1 MRVLWPLPVI
11 ALPIAALLIAGGA
24 QAQTLRLHNPADAN
38 RDGVVS
44 DAERADY
51 EAQKAGPAPWDQP
64 APYTVSAP
72 PASSPGV
79 TFTPGEQPLGAPSPA
94 RLEDRAV
101 KASGFEEY
109 INAEAD
115 RQRRRD

>member
-1 MRVLWPLPVI
+1 MRVLWPLPLI
-11 ALPIAALLIAGGA
+11 ALLLAGGA

-51 EAQKAGPAPWDQP
+51 EARKGGPAPWDQP
-64 APYTVSAP
+64 SPYAVNAP
-72 PASSPGV
+72 PASGPGV
-79 TFTPGEQPLGAPSPA
+79 TFAQGEQPPGAPSPA

-115 RQRRRD
+115 KGRRRD

>member
-1 MRVLWPLPVI
+1 MRVFWPATLL
-11 ALPIAALLIAGGA
+11 AMLIAGSP
-24 QAQTLRLHNPADAN
+24 QAQTLRLHHPADAN

-51 EAQKAGPAPWDQP
+51 EASKGGPAPWDQP
-64 APYTVSAP
+64 SPYAVDAP
-72 PASSPGV
+72 PASEPGV
-79 TFTPGEQPLGAPSPA
+79 TFKPGDSAGGAPSPA

>member
-1 MRVLWPLPVI
+1 MRVGFLAMLSI
-11 ALPIAALLIAGGA
+11 LAIGGA
-24 QAQTLRLHNPADAN
+24 AHAQGLRLHHPADAN

-44 DAERADY
+44 DLERAEY
-51 EAQKAGPAPWDQP
+51 EAAKGGPAPWDEP
-64 APYTVSAP
+64 SAYSVTAP
-72 PASSPGV
+72 PASGPGLV
-79 TFTPGEQPLGAPSPA
+79 FNAGDNPPGAPSPA

-115 RQRRRD
+115 KKRWD

>member
-1 MRVLWPLPVI
+1 V
-11 ALPIAALLIAGGA
+11 AGGA
-24 QAQTLRLHNPADAN
+24 QAQMLRLHNPADAQ

-51 EAQKAGPAPWDQP
+51 EARKGGPPPWDQP
-64 APYTVSAP
+64 SPYGVSAP
-72 PASSPGV
+72 PASGPGV
-79 TFTPGEQPLGAPSPA
+79 TFAPNEPPPGAPSPA

-115 RQRRRD
+115 KGRRRD